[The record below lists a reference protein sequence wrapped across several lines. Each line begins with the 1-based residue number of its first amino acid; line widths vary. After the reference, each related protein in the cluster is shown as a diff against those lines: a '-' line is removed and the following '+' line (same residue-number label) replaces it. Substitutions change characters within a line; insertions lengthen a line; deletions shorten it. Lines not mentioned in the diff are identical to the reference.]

1 MPEANLQALRRNAW
15 RYGEMRHPEL
25 IALWLVA
32 TQIHF
37 RCSSFFQ
44 GLLMMKSATWLQK
57 TGSQYVLVPPR

>member
-1 MPEANLQALRRNAW
+1 MKDQIQTASGSVCSVMSEANLQALRRDAW

-37 RCSSFFQ
+37 RCSQIFRV
-44 GLLMMKSATWLQK
+44 
-57 TGSQYVLVPPR
+57 Y